1 MTHTIVHLELAVEQ
15 QDVELDAMEE
25 ITNLFQQVL
34 DLPRRIPWR
43 PSLCLR
49 WTMTRELGL

>member
-1 MTHTIVHLELAVEQ
+1 MTHVIAHLEHAVEQ